1 MGITFIYTDEGY
13 PKAMCRADKLYY
25 ITTAGG
31 EFLPMEFGFG
41 YIKSLA
47 ESFYG
52 ITDCELI
59 IAKGLDVVGANVEEI
74 LENAI

>member
-1 MGITFIYTDEGY
+1 
-13 PKAMCRADKLYY
+13 
-25 ITTAGG
+25 
-31 EFLPMEFGFG
+31 MEFGFG

-59 IAKGLDVVGANVEEI
+59 MAKGLDVVGANVEEI